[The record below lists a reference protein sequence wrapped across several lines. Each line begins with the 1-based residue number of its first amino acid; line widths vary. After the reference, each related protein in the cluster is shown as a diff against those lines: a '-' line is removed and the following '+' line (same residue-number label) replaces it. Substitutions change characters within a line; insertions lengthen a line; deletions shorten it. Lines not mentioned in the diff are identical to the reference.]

1 MSAPPLLFVR
11 DAERLLNKMNQIL
24 IQKEQNRNNLP
35 GVIGIK
41 HYRKGIPDYLKM
53 FVERREEDLSWF
65 EREMRLTDIGGI
77 GVIDLRRKE

>member
-1 MSAPPLLFVR
+1 MFCRRKAILLPPFGR
-11 DAERLLNKMNQIL
+11 ESDPHN
-24 IQKEQNRNNLP
+24 
-35 GVIGIK
+35 
-41 HYRKGIPDYLKM
+41 RKGIPDYLKT